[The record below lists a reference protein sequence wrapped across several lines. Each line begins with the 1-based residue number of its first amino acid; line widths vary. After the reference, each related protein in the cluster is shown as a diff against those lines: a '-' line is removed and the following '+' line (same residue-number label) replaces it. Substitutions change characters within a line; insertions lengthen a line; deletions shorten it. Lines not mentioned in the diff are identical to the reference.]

1 MFGRNSRQCFSAI
14 PPYWVSV
21 IADSEFSANR
31 RTSRELK
38 SRLAGKNVLVIY
50 TQDSGAVK
58 IVADNG
64 GWKLQAMDG
73 QIFQSR

>member
-1 MFGRNSRQCFSAI
+1 
-14 PPYWVSV
+14 
-21 IADSEFSANR
+21 
-31 RTSRELK
+31 LK
-38 SRLAGKNVLVIY
+38 NRLAGKNVPVIY